1 MVLPLIPLVLI
12 GTGTLTGGGGLYA
25 GGRGAHKM
33 RKARKQIA
41 EAVDAYEAERQRT
54 EKAADATNE
63 ALRAYGAEQEA
74 ALRDVVVRMAEFIR
88 RNQRHVNESLKLLV
102 DGVEVEVNECGE
114 AGGLGPSAVSF
125 LVSLATAGT
134 TGVGAAAGT
143 TAAVTAFGA
152 ASTGTSIG
160 ALSGAAA
167 ESATLAA
174 LGGGSLATGGG
185 GMALGA
191 TALNFVTVGP
201 ALLVGGLLLNGQGE
215 KALTRAKGFVA
226 DAKVK
231 QAEVAAMRRAFK
243 SVEQRIDE
251 LSGLLDALVSRAVP
265 AIDVLE
271 AIENLERDGFQPQ
284 VHARAFQKAI
294 GLTVAVRDVATAPV
308 VQEDGKLNRQTAKMK
323 VKYKEFVDDHK

>member
-1 MVLPLIPLVLI
+1 MVLPLIPAVLI
-12 GTGTLTGGGGLYA
+12 VTGTLTGGGGLYA

-33 RKARKQIA
+33 RQARKQIA
-41 EAVDAYEAERQRT
+41 AAVDAYEAEHRRT
-54 EKAADATNE
+54 TMAADIINE

-74 ALRDVVVRMAEFIR
+74 ALRDVVVRMAGFIR

-114 AGGLGPSAVSF
+114 TGGLGPDAVSF
-125 LVSLATAGT
+125 LVSLVTAGT
-134 TGVGAAAGT
+134 TGAGAAAGT

-152 ASTGTSIG
+152 ASTGTSLS

-167 ESATLAA
+167 ESATMAA
-174 LGGGSLATGGG
+174 LGGGSLASGGG

-201 ALLVGGLLLNGQGE
+201 ALLVGGLLMNGQGE
-215 KALTRAKGFVA
+215 KALTRAKKFVA
-226 DAKVK
+226 DAKVT
-231 QAEVAAMRRAFK
+231 QAEVAAMRTAFK

-251 LSGLLDALVSRAVP
+251 LSGLLTALASRAVP
-265 AIDVLE
+265 AIEVLE
-271 AIENLERDGFQPQ
+271 SIENLEKDGFQPER
-284 VHARAFQKAI
+284 HAREFQEAI
-294 GLTVAVRDVATAPV
+294 GLTVAVRDVATTPV
-308 VQEDGKLNRQTAKMK
+308 VEEDGKLNRQTAKMK

>member
-1 MVLPLIPLVLI
+1 MVLPLIPLALI
-12 GTGTLTGGGGLYA
+12 VTGTLTGGGGLYA
-25 GGRGAHKM
+25 GGRGALKLSQ
-33 RKARKQIA
+33 ARKQIA
-41 EAVDAYEAERQRT
+41 RAVDAYEAERQQT
-54 EKAADATNE
+54 QKAADATNE
-63 ALRAYGAEQEA
+63 ALRAYGTEQEA
-74 ALRDVVVRMAEFIR
+74 ALCDVVVRMAEFIR

-102 DGVEVEVNECGE
+102 DGIEVEVNECGE
-114 AGGLGPSAVSF
+114 TGGLGPSAVSF

-134 TGVGAAAGT
+134 TGAGAAAGT

-167 ESATLAA
+167 ESATMAA
-174 LGGGSLATGGG
+174 LGGGSLASGGG

-215 KALTRAKGFVA
+215 KALTRAKEFDA

-231 QAEVAAMRRAFK
+231 QAEVAGMRTEFK
-243 SVEQRIDE
+243 GVEQRIDE
-251 LSGLLDALVSRAVP
+251 LSDLLQSLVSRAVP
-265 AIDVLE
+265 AIELLE
-271 AIENLERDGFQPQ
+271 GIEGLEEDGFQPQ
-284 VHARAFQKAI
+284 RHAREFQEAI
-294 GLTVAVRDVATAPV
+294 SLTVAVRDVATTPI

-323 VKYKEFVDDHK
+323 VKYKEFVDDDK